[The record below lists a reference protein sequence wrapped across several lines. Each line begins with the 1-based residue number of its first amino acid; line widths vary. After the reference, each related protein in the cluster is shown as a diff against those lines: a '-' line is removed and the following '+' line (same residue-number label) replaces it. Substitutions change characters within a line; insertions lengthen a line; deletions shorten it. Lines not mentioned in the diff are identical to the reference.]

1 MKKIRRIPIFIF
13 GITHFKATAKTYNSD
28 SKIPK
33 AKKKPICHQFTQK
46 TLYKSSAKGKH
57 EKNQSLKPIEK
68 RFTDSFLFNQYI
80 ENIIY

>member
-33 AKKKPICHQFTQK
+33 AKKEAYMPSVHPKPLF
-46 TLYKSSAKGKH
+46 KSSAKGKH